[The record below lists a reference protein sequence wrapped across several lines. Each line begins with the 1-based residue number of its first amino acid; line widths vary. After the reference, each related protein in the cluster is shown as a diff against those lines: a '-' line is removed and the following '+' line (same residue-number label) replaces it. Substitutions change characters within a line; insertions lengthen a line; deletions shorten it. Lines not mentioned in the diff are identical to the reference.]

1 MFATIVL
8 PDGPSININIFPTS
22 VNQITAEATGGNG
35 GPYTYTWSNGVNT
48 QQNSPNIGNVTVT
61 VTDQFGCSTSK
72 TILYNSIDNT
82 SSNEDIIKIYPNPN
96 SSNAN
101 TYLNIATDKSSTA
114 FIKVYSMTGE
124 EVINTN
130 ASISEG
136 ENTIKL
142 STANLS
148 SGVYM
153 INIQYNNTNKNIRLV
168 IQ

>member
-1 MFATIVL
+1 
-8 PDGPSININIFPTS
+8 
-22 VNQITAEATGGNG
+22 
-35 GPYTYTWSNGVNT
+35 
-48 QQNSPNIGNVTVT
+48 
-61 VTDQFGCSTSK
+61 
-72 TILYNSIDNT
+72 
-82 SSNEDIIKIYPNPN
+82 
-96 SSNAN
+96 
-101 TYLNIATDKSSTA
+101 
-114 FIKVYSMTGE
+114 MTGE
-124 EVINTN
+124 DVINTN